1 MKSASRFP
9 KLFPLLLA
17 ILLSLGLASCASSAS
32 RGTTYAIDPDLKE
45 FYNTLGGKDRLG
57 PAISKLFPFNESN
70 CQYTP
75 GALLCHNPE
84 LSGAAQY
91 FLYPLGST
99 LMSSGTIEAETPDS
113 TNLVVNG
120 IPIYAEFIPLYKE
133 LSGASITGYPL
144 APAKMNYSQQRI
156 EQYFENLG
164 LYRNFSDAA
173 GDVKLL
179 AYGAAACAD
188 RCDFSPAVDA
198 VISSSTIPQTDRVFL
213 EGLEKLGDASI
224 FGAPLTRAFLAAD
237 GMQEQVFENASLFTS
252 PGSKFIHLRSVPLI
266 VGMPSTPPGAKLY
279 GNKEGMVFYAV
290 DGSLGYHVPQLFD
303 DFIAEHGGT
312 AISGMPI
319 AEVTQLSAGQYRQ
332 CFENYCLRYATA
344 NPPETQLTLDPI
356 GASYLAKIS
365 PADFYGETV
374 VISPST
380 VALKVKE
387 QYHLL
392 QPKQMQ
398 QLSIT
403 LRSQVNDQPLVG
415 IEAQLKVSLPD
426 GSVYEGIVPAT
437 MANGTSSIN
446 VPFLEDAPNG
456 SILHYQIC
464 LTGIIAEPVCATGSY
479 VQMKLP

>member
-1 MKSASRFP
+1 M
-9 KLFPLLLA
+9 
-17 ILLSLGLASCASSAS
+17 
-32 RGTTYAIDPDLKE
+32 
-45 FYNTLGGKDRLG
+45 
-57 PAISKLFPFNESN
+57 
-70 CQYTP
+70 
-75 GALLCHNPE
+75 
-84 LSGAAQY
+84 
-91 FLYPLGST
+91 
-99 LMSSGTIEAETPDS
+99 
-113 TNLVVNG
+113 
-120 IPIYAEFIPLYKE
+120 
-133 LSGASITGYPL
+133 
-144 APAKMNYSQQRI
+144 
-156 EQYFENLG
+156 
-164 LYRNFSDAA
+164 
-173 GDVKLL
+173 
-179 AYGAAACAD
+179 
-188 RCDFSPAVDA
+188 
-198 VISSSTIPQTDRVFL
+198 
-213 EGLEKLGDASI
+213 
-224 FGAPLTRAFLAAD
+224 
-237 GMQEQVFENASLFTS
+237 
-252 PGSKFIHLRSVPLI
+252 PLI

-303 DFIAEHGGT
+303 DFIADHGGT

-319 AEVTQLSAGQYRQ
+319 AEVTELSAGQYRQ

-344 NPPETQLTLDPI
+344 NPSETQLTLDPI

-380 VALKVKE
+380 VALKVTE

-403 LRSQVNDQPLVG
+403 LRSQVNEQPLVG
-415 IEAQLKVSLPD
+415 IEAQLTVSLPD

-437 MANGTSSIN
+437 MANGSSSIN